1 MAEPVTLG
9 RFFGAL
15 GKTWALIGALYLFDK
30 YSPLGWWTFKPR
42 PKEERAM
49 AHLYE
54 RGPTPFPGDAAAGD
68 PHAVDRY
75 FERGGVATTVVPA
88 RFRQS
93 SSAGSAG
100 TDVAG
105 RRAAEEQRLLA
116 RDCCS
121 WRPWRSAAAATAA
134 ACAPLHYIAC
144 GGFCW
149 CAPSP
154 CHFGRPCAS
163 DELAS
168 VSGCSRHR
176 HLALWRARLQLLV
189 AHGCCSW
196 RPTAATSGG
205 ARLSPSYRGGGRKQL
220 QLHPLT
226 GGSSITGRLQQ
237 LPLTPCSHEA
247 LQHRACSSSP

>member
-9 RFFGAL
+9 RFVGAL

-100 TDVAG
+100 ADVEG
-105 RRAAEEQRLLA
+105 RRAVEEQRVK
-116 RDCCS
+116 R
-121 WRPWRSAAAATAA
+121 
-134 ACAPLHYIAC
+134 
-144 GGFCW
+144 
-149 CAPSP
+149 
-154 CHFGRPCAS
+154 
-163 DELAS
+163 
-168 VSGCSRHR
+168 
-176 HLALWRARLQLLV
+176 
-189 AHGCCSW
+189 
-196 RPTAATSGG
+196 
-205 ARLSPSYRGGGRKQL
+205 
-220 QLHPLT
+220 
-226 GGSSITGRLQQ
+226 
-237 LPLTPCSHEA
+237 EA
-247 LQHRACSSSP
+247 LRLWLRMRREAERELRAQGYDPMQ

>member
-42 PKEERAM
+42 PKVTWFSLLSPPPSPPSTAHPPALQPPLALPFPLPVLLFLQTFPPLNHSQEERAM
-49 AHLYE
+49 AHIYE

-100 TDVAG
+100 ADVEG
-105 RRAAEEQRLLA
+105 RRAAEEQRVK
-116 RDCCS
+116 R
-121 WRPWRSAAAATAA
+121 
-134 ACAPLHYIAC
+134 
-144 GGFCW
+144 
-149 CAPSP
+149 
-154 CHFGRPCAS
+154 
-163 DELAS
+163 
-168 VSGCSRHR
+168 
-176 HLALWRARLQLLV
+176 
-189 AHGCCSW
+189 
-196 RPTAATSGG
+196 
-205 ARLSPSYRGGGRKQL
+205 
-220 QLHPLT
+220 
-226 GGSSITGRLQQ
+226 
-237 LPLTPCSHEA
+237 EA
-247 LQHRACSSSP
+247 LRLWLRMRREAERELKAQGYDPMQ

>member
-9 RFFGAL
+9 RFLGAL

-93 SSAGSAG
+93 SSAGSSGA
-100 TDVAG
+100 DVEG
-105 RRAAEEQRLLA
+105 RRAAEEQRVK
-116 RDCCS
+116 R
-121 WRPWRSAAAATAA
+121 
-134 ACAPLHYIAC
+134 
-144 GGFCW
+144 
-149 CAPSP
+149 
-154 CHFGRPCAS
+154 
-163 DELAS
+163 
-168 VSGCSRHR
+168 
-176 HLALWRARLQLLV
+176 
-189 AHGCCSW
+189 
-196 RPTAATSGG
+196 
-205 ARLSPSYRGGGRKQL
+205 
-220 QLHPLT
+220 
-226 GGSSITGRLQQ
+226 
-237 LPLTPCSHEA
+237 EA
-247 LQHRACSSSP
+247 LRLWLRMRREAERELKAQGYDPMQ